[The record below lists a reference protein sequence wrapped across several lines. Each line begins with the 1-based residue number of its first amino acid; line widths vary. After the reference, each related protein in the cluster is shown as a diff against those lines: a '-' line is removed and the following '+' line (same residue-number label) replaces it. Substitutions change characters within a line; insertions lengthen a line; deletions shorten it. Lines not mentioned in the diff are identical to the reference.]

1 MDQPSLFDNEP
12 DTPTRQ
18 TFALGDSEIQ
28 YVANAFTAR
37 EADRL
42 FQSLLDAI
50 PWRTATLTI
59 AGQKRPLPRLQCW
72 MADQGRSY
80 SYSGLKLSPHPWNP
94 DVLRIKARLE
104 QLCEHSFNSVLLN
117 YYRGGSDSVSW
128 HADDETELG
137 PNPIVASVSLGAERT
152 LEFKPK
158 FNLTTPK
165 KQIVLGSGSILI
177 MGKTIQNNW
186 LHQIPKISGTI
197 DPRISLTF
205 RDHQSGEAQQ

>member
-42 FQSLLDAI
+42 FQSLLDDI
-50 PWRTATLTI
+50 PWRTASLTI

-117 YYRGGSDSVSW
+117 YYRDGSDSVSW

-137 PNPIVASVSLGAERT
+137 PNPIVASVSLGAQRT

-186 LHQIPKISGTI
+186 LHQLPKISGTI
-197 DPRISLTF
+197 HPRISLTF
-205 RDHQSGEAQQ
+205 RNHQGGEAQQ

>member
-18 TFALGDSEIQ
+18 TFVLGDSEIQ

-42 FQSLLDAI
+42 LQSLLDAI
-50 PWRTATLTI
+50 PWRTATMTI

-117 YYRGGSDSVSW
+117 YYRDGSDSVSW

-137 PNPIVASVSLGAERT
+137 PNPIVASVSLGAQRT

-186 LHQIPKISGTI
+186 LHQLPKISGTI
-197 DPRISLTF
+197 HPRISLTF
-205 RDHQSGEAQQ
+205 RNHQGGEAQQ

>member
-1 MDQPSLFDNEP
+1 MNQPSLFDNEP

-42 FQSLLDAI
+42 FQSLLDVI

-117 YYRGGSDSVSW
+117 YYRDGSDSVSW

-137 PNPIVASVSLGAERT
+137 PNPIVASVSLGAQRT

-158 FNLTTPK
+158 FKITTPK

-186 LHQIPKISGTI
+186 LHQLPKISGNI
-197 DPRISLTF
+197 EPRISLTF
-205 RDHQSGEAQQ
+205 RNHQCGEAQQ

>member
-117 YYRGGSDSVSW
+117 YYRDGSDSVSW

-137 PNPIVASVSLGAERT
+137 PNPIVASVSLGAQRT

-205 RDHQSGEAQQ
+205 RNHQSGEAQQ

>member
-59 AGQKRPLPRLQCW
+59 AGQERPLPRLQCW

-158 FNLTTPK
+158 LNFTTPK
-165 KQIVLGSGSILI
+165 KQIVLGNGSILI

-186 LHQIPKISGTI
+186 LHQLPKISGTI

-205 RDHQSGEAQQ
+205 RNHQCGEAQQ

>member
-1 MDQPSLFDNEP
+1 MDQSSLFDNEP

-42 FQSLLDAI
+42 FQSLLDVI

-117 YYRGGSDSVSW
+117 YYRDGSDSVSW

-137 PNPIVASVSLGAERT
+137 PNPIVASVSLGAQRT

-205 RDHQSGEAQQ
+205 RNHQSGEAQQ

>member
-42 FQSLLDAI
+42 FQSLLDVI

-117 YYRGGSDSVSW
+117 YYRDGSDSVSW

-137 PNPIVASVSLGAERT
+137 PNPIVASVSLGAQRT

-186 LHQIPKISGTI
+186 LHQLPKISGNI
-197 DPRISLTF
+197 EPRISLTF
-205 RDHQSGEAQQ
+205 RNHQCGEAQQ

>member
-28 YVANAFTAR
+28 YVVNAFTAR

-42 FQSLLDAI
+42 FQSLLDTI

-80 SYSGLKLSPHPWNP
+80 SYSGLKLTPYPWNP
-94 DVLRIKARLE
+94 AVLKIKARLE

-117 YYRGGSDSVSW
+117 YYRDGSDSVSW

-137 PNPIVASVSLGAERT
+137 PNPIVASVSLGAQRT
-152 LEFKPK
+152 LELKPK

-165 KQIVLGSGSILI
+165 KQIVLESGSILI

-205 RDHQSGEAQQ
+205 RNHQSGEAQQ

>member
-117 YYRGGSDSVSW
+117 YYRDGSDSVSW

-137 PNPIVASVSLGAERT
+137 PNPIVASVSLGARRT

-205 RDHQSGEAQQ
+205 RNHQSGEAQQ

>member
-117 YYRGGSDSVSW
+117 YYRDGSDSVSW

-165 KQIVLGSGSILI
+165 KQIVLGNGSILI

-186 LHQIPKISGTI
+186 LHKLPKISETI

-205 RDHQSGEAQQ
+205 RNHQSGEAQQ

>member
-12 DTPTRQ
+12 NTPTRQ

-117 YYRGGSDSVSW
+117 YYRDGSDSVSW

-205 RDHQSGEAQQ
+205 RNHQSGEAQQ

>member
-12 DTPTRQ
+12 DTATRQ

-117 YYRGGSDSVSW
+117 YYRDGSDSVSW

-137 PNPIVASVSLGAERT
+137 PNPIVASVSLGAQRT

-158 FNLTTPK
+158 FKTTTPK

-186 LHQIPKISGTI
+186 LHQLPKISGTI

-205 RDHQSGEAQQ
+205 RNHQSGEAQQ

>member
-1 MDQPSLFDNEP
+1 M
-12 DTPTRQ
+12 
-18 TFALGDSEIQ
+18 LGDSEIQ
-28 YVANAFTAR
+28 YVVNAFTAR

-117 YYRGGSDSVSW
+117 YYREGSDSVSW

-137 PNPIVASVSLGAERT
+137 PNPIVASVSLGAQRT
-152 LEFKPK
+152 LEFKAK
-158 FNLTTPK
+158 FHLTP
-165 KQIVLGSGSILI
+165 LRS
-177 MGKTIQNNW
+177 
-186 LHQIPKISGTI
+186 
-197 DPRISLTF
+197 R
-205 RDHQSGEAQQ
+205 

>member
-137 PNPIVASVSLGAERT
+137 PNPIVASVSLGAQRT

-197 DPRISLTF
+197 DPRISLTV
-205 RDHQSGEAQQ
+205 RNHQSGEAQQ

>member
-1 MDQPSLFDNEP
+1 MNQPSLFDNEP

-42 FQSLLDAI
+42 FQSLLDVI

-80 SYSGLKLSPHPWNP
+80 SYSGLKLTPHPWNP
-94 DVLRIKARLE
+94 AVLRIKARLE

-117 YYRGGSDSVSW
+117 YYRDGSDSVSW

-137 PNPIVASVSLGAERT
+137 PNPIVASVSLGAQRT

-205 RDHQSGEAQQ
+205 RNHQSGEAQQ

>member
-1 MDQPSLFDNEP
+1 MNQPSLFDNEP

-42 FQSLLDAI
+42 LQSLLDAI

-117 YYRGGSDSVSW
+117 YYRDGSDSVSW

-137 PNPIVASVSLGAERT
+137 PNPIVASVSLGAQRT

-158 FNLTTPK
+158 FKITTPK

-186 LHQIPKISGTI
+186 LHQLPKISGNI
-197 DPRISLTF
+197 EPRISLTF
-205 RDHQSGEAQQ
+205 RNHQCGEAQQ

>member
-137 PNPIVASVSLGAERT
+137 PNPIVASVSLGAQRT

-158 FNLTTPK
+158 FNLMTPK

-205 RDHQSGEAQQ
+205 RNHQSGEAQQ

>member
-117 YYRGGSDSVSW
+117 YYRDGSDSVSW

-165 KQIVLGSGSILI
+165 KQIVLGNGSILI

-186 LHQIPKISGTI
+186 LHQLPKILGTI

-205 RDHQSGEAQQ
+205 RNHQSGEAQQ

>member
-50 PWRTATLTI
+50 PLRTATLTI

-137 PNPIVASVSLGAERT
+137 PNPIVASVSLGAQRT

-205 RDHQSGEAQQ
+205 RNHQSGEAQQ

>member
-137 PNPIVASVSLGAERT
+137 PNPIVASVSLGAQRT

-205 RDHQSGEAQQ
+205 RNHQSGEAQQ

>member
-18 TFALGDSEIQ
+18 TFALDDSEIQ

-42 FQSLLDAI
+42 FQSLLDVI

-117 YYRGGSDSVSW
+117 YYRDGSDSVSW

-137 PNPIVASVSLGAERT
+137 PNPIVASVSLGAQRT

-186 LHQIPKISGTI
+186 LHQLPKISGTI
-197 DPRISLTF
+197 HPRISLTF
-205 RDHQSGEAQQ
+205 RNHQGGEAQQ

>member
-12 DTPTRQ
+12 DIPTRQ

-137 PNPIVASVSLGAERT
+137 PNPIVASVSLGAQRT

-205 RDHQSGEAQQ
+205 RNHQSGEAQQ

>member
-1 MDQPSLFDNEP
+1 MDQSSLFDNEP

-117 YYRGGSDSVSW
+117 YYRDGSDSVSW

-137 PNPIVASVSLGAERT
+137 PNPIVASVSLGAQRT

-186 LHQIPKISGTI
+186 LHQLPKISGTI
-197 DPRISLTF
+197 HPRISLTF
-205 RDHQSGEAQQ
+205 RNHQGGEAQQ

>member
-12 DTPTRQ
+12 DTPTRE

-205 RDHQSGEAQQ
+205 RNHQSGEAQQ

>member
-12 DTPTRQ
+12 DIPTRQ

-72 MADQGRSY
+72 MADQTRSY

-205 RDHQSGEAQQ
+205 RNHQSGEAQK

>member
-1 MDQPSLFDNEP
+1 MDQPSLFENEP
-12 DTPTRQ
+12 DTPIRQ

-94 DVLRIKARLE
+94 DVLKIKARLE

-137 PNPIVASVSLGAERT
+137 PNPIVASVSLGAQRT

-205 RDHQSGEAQQ
+205 RNHQSGEAQQ

>member
-18 TFALGDSEIQ
+18 TFVLGDSEIQ

-42 FQSLLDAI
+42 LQSLLDAI
-50 PWRTATLTI
+50 PWRTATMTI

-117 YYRGGSDSVSW
+117 YYRDGSDSVSW

-165 KQIVLGSGSILI
+165 KQIVLGNGSILI

-186 LHQIPKISGTI
+186 LHKLPKISETI

-205 RDHQSGEAQQ
+205 RNHQSGEAQQ

>member
-1 MDQPSLFDNEP
+1 MNQPSLFDNEP

-42 FQSLLDAI
+42 FQSLLDDI

-80 SYSGLKLSPHPWNP
+80 SYSGLKLIPHPWNP
-94 DVLRIKARLE
+94 DVLRIKARME

-117 YYRGGSDSVSW
+117 YYRDGSDSVSW

-165 KQIVLGSGSILI
+165 KQIVLGNGSILI
-177 MGKTIQNNW
+177 MGETIQNNW
-186 LHQIPKISGTI
+186 LHQLPKSSGYV

-205 RDHQSGEAQQ
+205 RNHLSGEAQL

>member
-12 DTPTRQ
+12 DIPTRQ

-50 PWRTATLTI
+50 PWRTETLTI

-137 PNPIVASVSLGAERT
+137 PNPIVASVSLGAQRT

-205 RDHQSGEAQQ
+205 RNHQSGEAQK

>member
-1 MDQPSLFDNEP
+1 MDQSSLFDNEP

-37 EADRL
+37 EADKL
-42 FQSLLDAI
+42 FQSLLDVI

-117 YYRGGSDSVSW
+117 YYRDGSDSVSW

-137 PNPIVASVSLGAERT
+137 PNPIVASVSLGAQRT

-186 LHQIPKISGTI
+186 LHQLPKISGTI
-197 DPRISLTF
+197 HPRISLTF
-205 RDHQSGEAQQ
+205 RNHQGGEAQQ

>member
-137 PNPIVASVSLGAERT
+137 PNPIVASVSLGAQRT

-177 MGKTIQNNW
+177 MGKTIQTNW
-186 LHQIPKISGTI
+186 LHKIPKISGTI

-205 RDHQSGEAQQ
+205 RNHQSGEAQQ

>member
-1 MDQPSLFDNEP
+1 MNQPSLFDSEP
-12 DTPTRQ
+12 DTLTRQ

-42 FQSLLDAI
+42 FQSLLDDI

-72 MADQGRSY
+72 MADQRRSY
-80 SYSGLKLSPHPWNP
+80 SYSGLKLTPHPWNP

-117 YYRGGSDSVSW
+117 YYRDGSDSVSW

-158 FNLTTPK
+158 FNFTSPK
-165 KQIVLGSGSILI
+165 KQIELGNGSILI

-186 LHQIPKISGTI
+186 LHQLPKISGTI

-205 RDHQSGEAQQ
+205 RNHQRGEAQK